1 MENKKLASLRV
12 KGMIKKTVTLE
23 DHELVSSYIKGD
35 ESALIELIYRHQSK
49 IFTSIFMMVKNRELA
64 EDLFQE
70 TFIKIIETLKKGKYN
85 EEGKFISWAIR
96 ISHNLVIDYFRK
108 SKKATFISSTD
119 DFDIFEVHVLD
130 ESNAE
135 KALIQKE
142 IYQKLYSSIQKLP
155 HDQKEVLIMRHY
167 AELSFKEIAQ
177 LTDVSINTALG
188 RMRYALQNLKKM
200 MGEDMHYLKTG

>member
-1 MENKKLASLRV
+1 MLNKAIV
-12 KGMIKKTVTLE
+12 LE
-23 DHELVSSYIKGD
+23 DQQLVKDYINGD
-35 ESALIELIYRHQSK
+35 ESALVQLIYRHQSK

-70 TFIKIIETLKKGKYN
+70 TFIKVIETLKKGKYN

-108 SKKATFISSTD
+108 AKKATFISPTE
-119 DFDIFEVHVLD
+119 DFDIFENKVLD

-135 KALIQKE
+135 KSLIQKE
-142 IYQKLYSSIQKLP
+142 VYQKLYASIHKLP

-167 AELSFKEIAQ
+167 AELSFKEIAE

-188 RMRYALQNLKKM
+188 RMRYALQNLKKF
-200 MGEDMHYLKTG
+200 MGEDALYMQAG